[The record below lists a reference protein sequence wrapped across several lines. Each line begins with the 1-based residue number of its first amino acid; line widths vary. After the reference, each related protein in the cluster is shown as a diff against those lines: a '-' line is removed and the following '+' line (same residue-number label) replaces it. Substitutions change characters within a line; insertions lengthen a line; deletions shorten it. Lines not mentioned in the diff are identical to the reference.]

1 MDKAEV
7 KVFIGDEDRSRDTFD
22 CLLFR
27 ITYI

>member
-27 ITYI
+27 ITYV